1 MGHDPVLAGR
11 SRRQFL
17 RDAAV
22 TGLATMSGL
31 LGVPVPAGAAPAGTK
46 VAVLGG
52 GVAGLSAALE
62 LAERGFRVTVYERK
76 ELGGKARSIPVPQSA
91 TGGRRPLPGEHG
103 FRFFPG
109 FYWNLGDTM
118 RRIPFPGNRRGTWD
132 NLVRAT
138 AFRASRSGGHADLT
152 IPLPFPPSPIPV
164 PYTPKSFV
172 DTTAAALTE
181 AFRLPAHEAA
191 YFARKM
197 LVYVTSSDERRLGQ
211 WENVTWSDF
220 IRADKMSE
228 EYRRIFADGVIRN
241 FVATKSD
248 EASAH
253 SIGLISEAIVWSIL
267 GRGNEPG
274 GSIDRVLD
282 GPTNEQLID
291 PWVAHL
297 RALGVEFR
305 VGHKV
310 ESLHVAENRVTTAT
324 IRDPSGQ
331 ARMIT
336 ADWFLSAMP
345 VERFVRLLSP
355 EVLTAD
361 PELERAQQLRTDW
374 MNGLMFYLRRR
385 LPLVSGHVNYVD
397 SPWAITSISQA
408 QFWQYDFRDY
418 GDGTV
423 LDCLSTIISDWVTA
437 GTVNGKRARDCTP
450 DEIAQET
457 WAQLKAHLN
466 DTGEATLTDDLV
478 HSWFLDPAIT
488 RSGTPD
494 VANDEPLF
502 IQNVGSWADRPE
514 SMTAIGNLF
523 IAGDWVRTNINI
535 TSMEGANEGARQ
547 AVNALLDAAG
557 SAAPRCSLRGLFRP
571 PEFEHL
577 KSVDRA
583 RYHAQQPNLFDI
595 DDPLQHSTSYPT
607 TGIQVAAVSPLPHPQ

>member
-1 MGHDPVLAGR
+1 MGNDPVRAGR

-17 RDAAV
+17 RGAAV
-22 TGLATMSGL
+22 TGIATASGL
-31 LGVPVPAGAAPAGTK
+31 LGAPVSAGAVSPGAK

-76 ELGGKARSIPVPQSA
+76 ELGGKARSIPVPQAA
-91 TGGRRPLPGEHG
+91 TGGRPPLPGEHG

-109 FYWNLGDTM
+109 FYWNFGDTM
-118 RRIPFPGNRRGTWD
+118 RRIPFPGNQRGTWD

-138 AFRASRSGGHADLT
+138 AYRASRSGGRADLT
-152 IPLPFPPSPIPV
+152 IPLPFPPSPISL
-164 PYTPKSFV
+164 PYTPESFV
-172 DTTAAALTE
+172 DTIAAALTG
-181 AFRLPAHEAA
+181 ALRLPAHEAA
-191 YFARKM
+191 YFARKI

-211 WENVTWSDF
+211 WENITWNDF

-228 EYRRIFADGVIRN
+228 EYRRMFADGLVRN
-241 FVATKSD
+241 LVATKSN

-253 SIGLISEAIVWSIL
+253 SIGLISEATAWSIL

-274 GSIDRVLD
+274 GSVDRVLD
-282 GPTNEQLID
+282 GPTGEQLID

-297 RALGVEFR
+297 HTLGVEFR
-305 VGHKV
+305 VGRTV
-310 ESLHVAENRVTTAT
+310 ESLHLVENSVASAT

-331 ARMIT
+331 ARKVT

-345 VERFVRLLSP
+345 VERFVWLLSP
-355 EVLTAD
+355 EVLAAD
-361 PELERAQQLRTDW
+361 PTLETVRRLRTDW
-374 MNGLMFYLRRR
+374 MNGVMFYLRRR
-385 LPLVSGHVNYVD
+385 LPLTPGHVNYLD

-408 QFWQYDFRDY
+408 QFWERNFRDY

-423 LDCLSTIISDWVTA
+423 VECLSTIISDWVTA

-450 DEIAQET
+450 DEIARET
-457 WAQLKAHLN
+457 WAQIKAHLN
-466 DTGEATLTDDLV
+466 DTGETTLTDDLL

-488 RSGTPD
+488 GSGTPD

-502 IQNVGSWADRPE
+502 IQHVGSWVDRPG
-514 SMTAIGNLF
+514 SMTAIRNLF
-523 IAGDWVRTNINI
+523 LAGDWVRTDINV
-535 TSMEGANEGARQ
+535 TTMEGANEGARQ

-577 KSVDRA
+577 KSVDSA
-583 RYHAQQPNLFDI
+583 RYRAQQPNLFDI
-595 DDPLQHSTSYPT
+595 DDPL
-607 TGIQVAAVSPLPHPQ
+607 LP